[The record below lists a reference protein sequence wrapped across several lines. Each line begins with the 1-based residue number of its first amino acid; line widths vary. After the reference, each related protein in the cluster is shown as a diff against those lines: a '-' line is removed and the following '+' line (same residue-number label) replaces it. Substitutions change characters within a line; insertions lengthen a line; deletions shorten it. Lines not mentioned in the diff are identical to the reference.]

1 MTQPEQGK
9 NVFTQIFTD
18 GWAAFPQ
25 RHPRYAAV
33 DEVVQKMLGC
43 GDPGKGPALY
53 LCPDCLERHVV
64 AFSCKSQFCLSCA
77 RVYGQTGVETVQ
89 EMQHPGVR

>member
-1 MTQPEQGK
+1 MLVPSTLSAMTQPEQGK

-53 LCPDCLERHVV
+53 LCPD
-64 AFSCKSQFCLSCA
+64 
-77 RVYGQTGVETVQ
+77 
-89 EMQHPGVR
+89 